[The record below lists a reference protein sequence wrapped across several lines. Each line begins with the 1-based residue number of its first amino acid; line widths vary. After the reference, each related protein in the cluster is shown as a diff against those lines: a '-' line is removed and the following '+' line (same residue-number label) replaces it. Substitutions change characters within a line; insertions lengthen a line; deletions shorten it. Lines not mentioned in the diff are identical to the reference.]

1 NKGSYWAQ
9 NIGLVC
15 SMVLMTFIGI
25 TSGVA
30 TGNWNPIDVIVETLG
45 KDNPFILIVCLTFV
59 ILAQW
64 SSNIS
69 ANLLPPGYI
78 IVNFFPRK
86 INFPTAAIIAGIIG
100 LVMMPWK
107 FADHTP
113 IILISISALLSPI
126 VGIMISDYY
135 LLRKRRLNIKELYT
149 VNGQYKYW

>member
-1 NKGSYWAQ
+1 KGEGGLTIGYAVVVMMGNYITMALNAPDFTRFLKVKNKSGSWWQANKGSYWSQ

-45 KDNPFILIVCLTFV
+45 KDNPLILIICLTFV

-64 SSNIS
+64 SSNVS

-86 INFPTAAIIAGIIG
+86 INFPTA
-100 LVMMPWK
+100 
-107 FADHTP
+107 
-113 IILISISALLSPI
+113 
-126 VGIMISDYY
+126 
-135 LLRKRRLNIKELYT
+135 
-149 VNGQYKYW
+149 